1 MVLKSSDLMIQ
12 ERQLLFISRNAN
24 DVFMQWDVFR
34 LLEFAVTYSIVNT
47 TFIGGGNPVQVKRTD
62 Q

>member
-1 MVLKSSDLMIQ
+1 MIQ

-34 LLEFAVTYSIVNT
+34 LLAFVFTYSIVNT
-47 TFIGGGNPVQVKRTD
+47 KFIGGGNPVQVKRTD